1 MTDQSEQEPA
11 PPVANTARHEE
22 MYHLKQDDVNDV
34 AFLTALVGKELTT
47 IDQFGSGMGTKKATK
62 LSKQKIFNQRP
73 VSQAPT
79 APPPVTIDSK
89 LEDLKQTVV
98 IQNEPPPVTPPAVQ
112 TPAPVVADPK
122 PAPVVAD
129 PNIIDRINKMEQKID
144 QVISLHKDI
153 LYKLTE
159 NTKQLTLSF
168 DD

>member
-1 MTDQSEQEPA
+1 MVWMMTDQPEQEPA

-22 MYHLKQDDVNDV
+22 MYHLKQDDINDV

-47 IDQFGSGMGTKKATK
+47 IDQYGSGMGTKKATK

-73 VSQAPT
+73 LGQTPAATPAT
-79 APPPVTIDSK
+79 PPPATIDSK
-89 LEDLKQTVV
+89 LENLKQTVV
-98 IQNEPPPVTPPAVQ
+98 TQNAPPPAVQ
-112 TPAPVVADPK
+112 APS
-122 PAPVVAD
+122 PVVAD
-129 PNIIDRINKMEQKID
+129 PNIIDRINRMEQKID

-153 LYKLTE
+153 LSKLTE

>member
-1 MTDQSEQEPA
+1 MVWMMTDQPEQEPA

-22 MYHLKQDDVNDV
+22 MYHLKQDDINDV

-47 IDQFGSGMGTKKATK
+47 IDQYGSGMGTKKATK

-73 VSQAPT
+73 ISQPPAATPAT
-79 APPPVTIDSK
+79 PPPVTIDSK
-89 LEDLKQTVV
+89 LESLKQTVV
-98 IQNEPPPVTPPAVQ
+98 TQNAPPPAVQ
-112 TPAPVVADPK
+112 APAQ
-122 PAPVVAD
+122 VVAD
-129 PNIIDRINKMEQKID
+129 PNIIDRINRMEQKID

-153 LYKLTE
+153 LSKLTE